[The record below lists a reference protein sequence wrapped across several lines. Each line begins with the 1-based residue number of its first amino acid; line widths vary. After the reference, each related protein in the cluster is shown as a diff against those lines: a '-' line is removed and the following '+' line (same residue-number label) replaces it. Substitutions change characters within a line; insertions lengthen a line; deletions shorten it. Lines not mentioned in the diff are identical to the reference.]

1 MNVMENRI
9 WCHETEDKCFCVIF
23 FSVFKRWRR
32 NLSAL
37 ESVKVRD
44 ALTVQSRV
52 NLRPTSVL
60 VPQSKSSRYLR
71 FGRES
76 LLNLLCNIMVPSMVS
91 AFSNMISLYSRPIVT
106 WIFMLFF
113 LFQAARLPLKDSV
126 IFVCVNVIQSG
137 VKVLWWCQ
145 YYHNYFLLHQWIN
158 GIQGFISN
166 ILAALFFLL

>member
-76 LLNLLCNIMVPSMVS
+76 LLNLLCNIMVPSMVL

-113 LFQAARLPLKDSV
+113 PLPGSSTSFKRQCH
-126 IFVCVNVIQSG
+126 FCVCQCYTVWGYSSLMVS
-137 VKVLWWCQ
+137 
-145 YYHNYFLLHQWIN
+145 
-158 GIQGFISN
+158 
-166 ILAALFFLL
+166 ILS